1 MRQLERL
8 DITTHS
14 NEIREPA
21 VCNPALLLSLYWLD
35 LMVSISQ
42 DLFCA
47 SLLVFFCSL
56 SFHGLQT
63 VQNSIPLKQPWSMIN
78 SFSPKPPKSL
88 KASYTENSSSALMCR
103 YVSISHLLGVGEG
116 RWWMEGGRSV
126 SRARDF
132 FSGGRGFDL
141 RGRPLPAGWIGVSEI

>member
-1 MRQLERL
+1 MARYHNTQQRNERDL
-8 DITTHS
+8 
-14 NEIREPA
+14 A

-42 DLFCA
+42 DLFCS
-47 SLLVFFCSL
+47 SLLVFSCSL
-56 SFHGLQT
+56 SIHGLQT

-78 SFSPKPPKSL
+78 SFSLKPPKSL
-88 KASYTENSSSALMCR
+88 KASYTKNPSSALMCR
-103 YVSISHLLGVGEG
+103 YIPISQLLGVGEG

-132 FSGGRGFDL
+132 LSGGRGFDL
-141 RGRPLPAGWIGVSEI
+141 RGRPLLAGWIGVSEI